1 MITQKF
7 FNYHFAELKDQD
19 NFFVNSTNQNAYKI
33 IKDNTINHNI
43 FLFGPSKSGKSH
55 LCNIWKEI
63 NNSIIFDNNFDEI
76 IKLKKNVIIDNV
88 FSKFKEEEIFHIIN
102 HCKSFDLKI
111 LTTSSKEL
119 NDYEF
124 KFKDLSSRLRSFY
137 YVKIH
142 HPDDEMCKIFMNK
155 LFYEKQII
163 VKNEEIFN
171 FIFKRINRTYNDIFL
186 FVEKLDQLSLEK
198 KRQLTIPLIREIL

>member
-1 MITQKF
+1 MSQFSIGIWIEK
-7 FNYHFAELKDQD
+7 APLISPILK
-19 NFFVNSTNQNAYKI
+19 SRA
-33 IKDNTINHNI
+33 
-43 FLFGPSKSGKSH
+43 LSSGY
-55 LCNIWKEI
+55 
-63 NNSIIFDNNFDEI
+63 NSIIFDNNFDEI
-76 IKLKKNVIIDNV
+76 IKLKQNVIIDNI

-102 HCKSFDLKI
+102 HCNSFDLKI